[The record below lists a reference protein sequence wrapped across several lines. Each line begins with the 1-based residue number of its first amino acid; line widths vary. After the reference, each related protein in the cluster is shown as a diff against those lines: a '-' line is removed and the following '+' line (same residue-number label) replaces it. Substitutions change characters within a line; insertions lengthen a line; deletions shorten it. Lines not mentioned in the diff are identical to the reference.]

1 MRKMYCVGNGWKS
14 YVGCMPQMSQWW
26 AEQVCNAK
34 DAKLE
39 YGKFIAPDS
48 FDALMLE
55 LDVVMSEMV
64 KEE

>member
-1 MRKMYCVGNGWKS
+1 MRKMYCVGLGWKT
-14 YVGCMPQMSQWW
+14 YIGTMPQMSQTW
-26 AEQVCNAK
+26 AEQVCKAK

-39 YGKFIAPDS
+39 YGAFISPDS